1 MIDILHPL
9 RYEDRDP
16 ADDPTGEALLDRE
29 LRPWKAWVP
38 PAPAIVLGNSQTPE
52 REINVSAVVRDGI
65 PVHKRIGGGGS
76 VLLSPGCVCLALR
89 FRKRSDYSIR
99 DYFALGS
106 SVIIELARERLELDL
121 FLRGISDLACGT
133 PEGDKKIAGSSLYLP
148 RDFALYL
155 VSILVAPDLDM
166 IAEYLIHPSQ
176 EPDYRARRSHG
187 DFLIGLSAAAG
198 RPASPG
204 QIEGWFR
211 DVIPE
216 RLGPDLD
223 WERVKG

>member
-1 MIDILHPL
+1 MLELIRPL

-29 LRPWKAWVP
+29 LGPWKAWSP
-38 PAPAIVLGNSQTPE
+38 SAPAIVLGNSQTPE
-52 REINVSAVVRDGI
+52 RELNLPAVVRDGI

-89 FRKRSDYSIR
+89 FRKRSDFSIR

-106 SVIIELARERLELDL
+106 SVIIELAREQLELDL

-155 VSILVAPDLDM
+155 VSILVAPELEK
-166 IAEYLIHPSQ
+166 IAEYLVHPSQ
-176 EPDYRARRSHG
+176 EPEYRARRSHG
-187 DFLIGLSAAAG
+187 DFLIGLSAAA
-198 RPASPG
+198 RCPVSPDL
-204 QIEGWFR
+204 IVEWFR
-211 DVIPE
+211 EAIPE
-216 RLGPDLD
+216 RLGPELD
-223 WERVKG
+223 WERVKR